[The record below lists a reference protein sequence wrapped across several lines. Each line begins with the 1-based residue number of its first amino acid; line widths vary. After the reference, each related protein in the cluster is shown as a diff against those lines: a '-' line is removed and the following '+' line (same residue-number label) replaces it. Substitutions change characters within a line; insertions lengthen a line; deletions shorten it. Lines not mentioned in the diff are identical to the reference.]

1 MEKFNEFLQSQN
13 CSCLINFLA
22 FFYNKRGGVQAA
34 ARFAW
39 QNLTQPHASGAL
51 YARSRI
57 PLKRPQNCCELQRL
71 RIDILPALKGEAC
84 RALGQQYSTL

>member
-34 ARFAW
+34 ARHTIGRAAK
-39 QNLTQPHASGAL
+39 LIGAGTRL
-51 YARSRI
+51 SRAIWRSVRSVMR
-57 PLKRPQNCCELQRL
+57 KRC
-71 RIDILPALKGEAC
+71 A
-84 RALGQQYSTL
+84 